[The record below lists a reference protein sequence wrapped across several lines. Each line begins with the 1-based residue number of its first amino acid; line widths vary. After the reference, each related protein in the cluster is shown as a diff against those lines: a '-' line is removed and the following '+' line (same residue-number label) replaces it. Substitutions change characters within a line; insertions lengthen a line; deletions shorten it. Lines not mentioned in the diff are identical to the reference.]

1 MKRTH
6 TRRWPAPIHHDGCD
20 YLTTEQVARVLGVK
34 PATVYS
40 YVSRGR
46 LTSSRIDGHDGSVF
60 GVDEVEKLLTGTRNR
75 PPSGVV
81 ERIRTQ
87 LTHLHDDTLYYRGR
101 DAQDLARTTTFEGVA
116 GMLWQLPWPERRAD
130 YRVADAARAVCG
142 DRARDLDRI
151 RIVVDL
157 LGAHDVL
164 RHRIDPESVTSAAAL
179 VIGSA
184 VAAVGLPGAASEGSV
199 AERLWPHLTAEPSS
213 PERTALLDAAL
224 VLLADHDLSAGTV
237 AARVAASARGSIYAV
252 LGAGLGAFDGP
263 MHGGATT
270 LAYRF
275 LQAALDDPER
285 AVAERIAADTPIPG
299 TGHVIYSHRDPRAE
313 CIIEFL
319 TAAAPPDPRPTAA
332 LDVVAASIHTQD
344 DHRGFITSD
353 LALAAMALS
362 FGMNDGAAE
371 TIFALARMAGWT
383 AHALEEYQERRL
395 RFRPEGVYTGVRPQ
409 SRGSVAP

>member
-6 TRRWPAPIHHDGCD
+6 SRRWPALIHHDGCD
-20 YLTTEQVARVLGVK
+20 YLTTEQVAKVLGVK
-34 PATVYS
+34 PSTVYS

-60 GVDEVEKLLTGTRNR
+60 GVNEVEALLSGTRNR

-87 LTHLHDDTLYYRGR
+87 LTHLDDDTLYYRGR
-101 DAQDLARTTTFEGVA
+101 DARDLARTATFEEIA
-116 GMLWQLPWPERRAD
+116 ELLWQSPWPDRPAD
-130 YRVADAARAVCG
+130 EKIAASARAVCG
-142 DRARDLDRI
+142 DRARDIDRI

-157 LGAHDVL
+157 LGAQDVL
-164 RHRIDPESVTSAAAL
+164 RHRIDPASVSAAAAL
-179 VIGSA
+179 IIGTA
-184 VAAVGLPGAASEGSV
+184 VAAVGTPGPHPGTTV
-199 AERLWPHLTAEPSS
+199 AERLWPRLTAESAS
-213 PERTALLDAAL
+213 VQRISLLNAAL

-237 AARVAASARGSIYAV
+237 AARVAASARGSIYAA

-275 LQAALDDPER
+275 LQSALDDPER

-299 TGHVIYSHRDPRAE
+299 TGHIVYSHRDPRAG
-313 CIIEFL
+313 CILEFL
-319 TAAAPPDPRPTAA
+319 TAAATPDVRPAIA
-332 LDVVAASIHTQD
+332 LEVVARSIHTRD
-344 DHRGFITSD
+344 EHRGFITSD
-353 LALAAMALS
+353 LALAAVALS
-362 FGMNDGAAE
+362 FGMNDDAAE
-371 TIFALARMAGWT
+371 TVFALARMVGWT

-395 RFRPEGVYTGVRPQ
+395 RFRPEGVYTGIRPQ
-409 SRGSVAP
+409 R

>member
-6 TRRWPAPIHHDGCD
+6 SRRWPAPIHHDGRD

-60 GVDEVEKLLTGTRNR
+60 GVDEVEKLLSGTRNR

-87 LTHLHDDTLYYRGR
+87 VTHLHDDTLYYRGL
-101 DAQDLARTTTFEGVA
+101 DARELARTTAFEEVA
-116 GMLWQLPWPERRAD
+116 GMLWQVPWPDQPAD
-130 YRVADAARAVCG
+130 EQVAASVRAVCG
-142 DRARDLDRI
+142 DSARDLDRI

-157 LGAHDVL
+157 LGAHEVL
-164 RHRIDPESVTSAAAL
+164 RHRIDPESVSSSAAL
-179 VIGSA
+179 VMATAI
-184 VAAVGLPGAASEGSV
+184 AAVGEPVVDPEGTV
-199 AERLWPHLTAEPSS
+199 AERLWPHLTTEPGS
-213 PERTALLDAAL
+213 PERTSLLNAAL

-252 LGAGLGAFDGP
+252 LSAGLGAFDGP

-270 LAYRF
+270 MAYRF
-275 LQAALDDPER
+275 LQSALDNPER
-285 AVAERIAADTPIPG
+285 AVSERIAADTPIPG
-299 TGHVIYSHRDPRAE
+299 TGHVVYSHRDPRAE

-319 TAAAPPDPRPTAA
+319 TAANPPDPRPVAA
-332 LDVVAASIHTQD
+332 LNVVARSIDTREEH
-344 DHRGFITSD
+344 HGFITSD

-362 FGMNDGAAE
+362 FGMNDNAAE
-371 TIFALARMAGWT
+371 TIFALARTAGWT

-395 RFRPEGVYTGVRPQ
+395 RFRPEGVYTGVRP
-409 SRGSVAP
+409 

>member
-6 TRRWPAPIHHDGCD
+6 SRRWPAPIHHDGRD

-34 PATVYS
+34 PSTVYS

-46 LTSSRIDGHDGSVF
+46 LSSSRIDGHDGSVF
-60 GVDEVEKLLTGTRNR
+60 GVDEVEGLLSGTRNR

-87 LTHLHDDTLYYRGR
+87 LTLLHDDTLYYRGR
-101 DAQDLARTTTFEGVA
+101 DVRSLARTSTFEEIA
-116 GMLWQLPWPERRAD
+116 ELLWHAPWPDRPAD
-130 YRVADAARAVCG
+130 EKAAAAARTVCG
-142 DRARDLDRI
+142 DRARDIDRI
-151 RIVVDL
+151 RIVVDI
-157 LGAHDVL
+157 LGAQDIL
-164 RHRIDPESVTSAAAL
+164 RHRIDPESVSSSAAL
-179 VIGSA
+179 IIGSA
-184 VAAVGLPGAASEGSV
+184 IAAVGAPVDHREGTV
-199 AERLWPHLTAEPSS
+199 AERLWPRLTAERASA
-213 PERTALLDAAL
+213 ERISLLNAAL
-224 VLLADHDLSAGTV
+224 VLLADHDLSAGTI

-275 LQAALDDPER
+275 LQSALDDPER

-299 TGHVIYSHRDPRAE
+299 TGHVVYSHRDPRAG
-313 CIIEFL
+313 CLLEFL
-319 TAAAPPDPRPTAA
+319 TAAAPPDSRPATA
-332 LDVVAASIHTQD
+332 LEVVTRSIRTRQEH
-344 DHRGFITSD
+344 HGFITSD
-353 LALAAMALS
+353 LALAAVALS
-362 FGMNDGAAE
+362 FGMNDDAAE

-409 SRGSVAP
+409 S